1 MFRLWRRVSWLIR
14 AGAVPVVLLTA
25 TPGRS
30 PAQSTAPTQAIRYPP
45 PPQLL
50 FPADRSNI
58 TLPTPV
64 FQWTPVTGV
73 DNASYRFRLVAIIGN
88 QTPREALE
96 SDRPVLEANLYQQT
110 TLLYSA
116 AAYPL
121 RSGQCYAWQVQAIT
135 VQGSDLESIAVP
147 VGNNEGRSRIYTFCY
162 RPPESAAL
170 TPATALSRRESVERA
185 GDTAFGIGIDA
196 RDGNGLASEMAG
208 LSRGWYPAAAGGMTA
223 TGSITAFGELYN
235 LTGTGGTA
243 ARPDQTG
250 RLQVNTTLGFANGQV
265 QVPLQALLS
274 TDQVSF
280 RQNIN
285 QIGIS
290 PTWRDYTLHAGQY
303 TPRFT
308 DLTLGDATL
317 LGGGLEGHPGQLRFD
332 AGYGRA
338 RRAILPAPGQLVQ
351 PEFARWMGI
360 GRLGWQAPSGLL
372 LEASVVQASDRENSL
387 GAAGS
392 TTTALPQ
399 DNVVFGIHGKVPFAA
414 RRLWLE
420 VEGDRSSYRADTRTG
435 LAAVN
440 GTAGSAALSWEVPE
454 GSAGAKVTYV
464 GPDYRAL
471 GNTQLQSDQ
480 VRYEATG
487 QWHRGTVSLGLQA
500 GVQQDNLDNDLPST
514 TKVRGI
520 YSFTASWQASS
531 VFGVDGSAS
540 NVVSDI
546 QSADP
551 LLALKNVNA
560 SYVLT
565 PRLTWHTGTAQ
576 QALVASGTWQTA
588 DNTSP
593 GIPGL
598 QDTRTGSGMLA
609 YTLTFASGDVVQRH
623 RDRDRSEGRRDQHQP
638 DHDLSGAIVPGLRR
652 STAVDA
658 GRAMDLERRLRNRRR
673 PRDLSPGQRVVH
685 GHPAPAAHLPVL
697 APALRFR

>member
-1 MFRLWRRVSWLIR
+1 
-14 AGAVPVVLLTA
+14 
-25 TPGRS
+25 
-30 PAQSTAPTQAIRYPP
+30 
-45 PPQLL
+45 
-50 FPADRSNI
+50 
-58 TLPTPV
+58 
-64 FQWTPVTGV
+64 
-73 DNASYRFRLVAIIGN
+73 
-88 QTPREALE
+88 
-96 SDRPVLEANLYQQT
+96 
-110 TLLYSA
+110 
-116 AAYPL
+116 
-121 RSGQCYAWQVQAIT
+121 
-135 VQGSDLESIAVP
+135 
-147 VGNNEGRSRIYTFCY
+147 
-162 RPPESAAL
+162 
-170 TPATALSRRESVERA
+170 
-185 GDTAFGIGIDA
+185 
-196 RDGNGLASEMAG
+196 MAG
-208 LSRGWYPAAAGGMTA
+208 LSRGGYSAAAGGMTA

-338 RRAILPAPGQLVQ
+338 RRAIMPAPGQLVQ

-392 TTTALPQ
+392 TSTALPQ
-399 DNVVFGIHGKVPFAA
+399 DNVVFGIHAKVPFSA

-435 LAAVN
+435 LAAVS

-520 YSFTASWQASS
+520 YSFTASWQPSS

-540 NVVSDI
+540 NVVNDI

-560 SYVLT
+560 AYVLT
-565 PRLTWHTGTAQ
+565 PRLTWQTGSAQ

-593 GIPGL
+593 GITGL
-598 QDTRTGSGMLA
+598 QNTRTGSGMLA
-609 YTLTFASGDVVQRH
+609 YTLTFPSGVSFNATGTVTEVKIAAI
-623 RDRDRSEGRRDQHQP
+623 STNLTTVYPALSFPAFEGRLQSTLGVQWTSSGVSGTAA
-638 DHDLSGAIVPGLRR
+638 DHEIYPQVNASLTVTPRQQLTFQFSRRHYAFGDAMPGSAFDETTGNL
-652 STAVDA
+652 TWKYV
-658 GRAMDLERRLRNRRR
+658 
-673 PRDLSPGQRVVH
+673 
-685 GHPAPAAHLPVL
+685 
-697 APALRFR
+697 F